1 MKHSLHLPITEDK
14 KVHTWLYR
22 LSLFTWLANIA
33 LIVINLFVDLSGISF
48 ICLFASVVLQVFL
61 SGVISKNSMT
71 NENEEPVKRTR
82 FDLAVSISQITSFL
96 VSTVG
101 FISILLAGGSPEI
114 VNETY
119 CLVEHGEVVRTV
131 SKNWFVYLSVCEYCL
146 QFFGILVF
154 STLMFSMIRA
164 LYLTQTTAQGTNQ
177 QP

>member
-71 NENEEPVKRTR
+71 PEEPVKRTR
-82 FDLAVSISQITSFL
+82 LDLAVSISQITSFL